1 MSLCIIFMKIIW
13 VLDLNIIK
21 MFPEQHG
28 VVKMFSKIISNH
40 NIGMFNLSP

>member
-1 MSLCIIFMKIIW
+1 MKIIW
-13 VLDLNIIK
+13 ILGLNIIK
-21 MFPEQHG
+21 IFPEQHG